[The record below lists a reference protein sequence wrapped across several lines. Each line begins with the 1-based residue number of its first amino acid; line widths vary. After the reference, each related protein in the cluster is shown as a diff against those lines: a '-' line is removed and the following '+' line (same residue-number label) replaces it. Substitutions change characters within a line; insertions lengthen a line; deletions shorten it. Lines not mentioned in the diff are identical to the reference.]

1 MRSYIF
7 YEAKTQKT
15 LFLSRRF
22 QMYNISWAHFKEK
35 SVIRGKPLRSRFL
48 SKEFC
53 NMYVN
58 TYVNLFLLLKLL
70 KNGKGITSRA
80 ASLLQ

>member
-1 MRSYIF
+1 
-7 YEAKTQKT
+7 
-15 LFLSRRF
+15 
-22 QMYNISWAHFKEK
+22 MYNISWAHFKEK
-35 SVIRGKPLRSRFL
+35 SVIRGKPLRSRFH

-53 NMYVN
+53 NMYV

-70 KNGKGITSRA
+70 KYGKGITSRA